1 MPLEILLVIVLLA
14 CNAVPVL
21 VRAALGP
28 RMRWPLDAGIV
39 LADGRP
45 LLGRSKTVVGLVSA
59 VATAALAAAA
69 LGLGT
74 AAGTLIGVCAMT
86 GDALSSFI
94 KRRMGLVPGARATGL
109 DQVPEALLPAIASQA
124 LLPLDWTGVLIVT
137 LLFAAANPLL
147 SRLLDTI
154 GVHLHP
160 H

>member
-1 MPLEILLVIVLLA
+1 MPLEILLVIILLA
-14 CNAVPVL
+14 CNGVPVL

-59 VATAALAAAA
+59 VATAAVVAGA
-69 LGLGT
+69 LGLGA
-74 AAGTLIGVCAMT
+74 AAGTLIGVCAMA

-94 KRRMGLVPGARATGL
+94 KRRMGLTPGARATGL
-109 DQVPEALLPAIASQA
+109 DQLPEALLPAIASQA
-124 LLPLDWTGVLIVT
+124 MLPLDWTGVLIVT
-137 LLFAAANPLL
+137 LLFTVANPLL
-147 SRLLDTI
+147 SRLFDMI